1 MNHQL
6 PLIIC
11 YKVTGFIIN
20 PRNGFEQNSDVFENI
35 LLSLVCAYLES
46 QFSSEDKFP
55 RMEHLLRLFCC
66 NKLQHIPSLTFP
78 FQYLTNIRTRYI
90 SWLQSINLNIN
101 HVNIQWLHT
110 SQWHTSK
117 ISFVS
122 WFRKL
127 PFYLVIGGHQSP
139 HLFNIRLSSIIF
151 KLQFWF
157 IITGSYLS

>member
-1 MNHQL
+1 MKIEKSGSWWNHAFQV
-6 PLIIC
+6 
-11 YKVTGFIIN
+11 KIN
-20 PRNGFEQNSDVFENI
+20 FPGRSTF
-35 LLSLVCAYLES
+35 LVCSAAIN
-46 QFSSEDKFP
+46 SS
-55 RMEHLLRLFCC
+55 MS
-66 NKLQHIPSLTFP
+66 PSLPFP